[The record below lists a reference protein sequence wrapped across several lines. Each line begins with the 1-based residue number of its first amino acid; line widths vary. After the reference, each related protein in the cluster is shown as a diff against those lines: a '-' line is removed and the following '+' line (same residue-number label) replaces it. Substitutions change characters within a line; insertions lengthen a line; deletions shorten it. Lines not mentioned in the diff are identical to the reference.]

1 MFSTFPDGWPGAGL
15 LLLRAAAGAFLM
27 VQGVAYLIHLHDI
40 KLPVLA
46 VAVLMIGSSALLF
59 AGCLTRFA
67 ASVAT
72 VSCVAS
78 MFSWFP
84 GLGPSLLENKMTA
97 ALATAITAAVVC
109 LGPGAFSL
117 DARLFGR
124 REIIIPKTPS
134 NSQKALG

>member
-1 MFSTFPDGWPGAGL
+1 
-15 LLLRAAAGAFLM
+15 M
-27 VQGVAYLIHLHDI
+27 VQGVTDLIHWHDI
-40 KLPVLA
+40 TLPVLA
-46 VAVLMIGSSALLF
+46 VGFVMIGTSALLF

-72 VSCVAS
+72 VFCVAS

-84 GLGPSLLENKMTA
+84 GPASSLLENRMTA